1 MIHESDPDA
10 KCLDGTPPALYLH
23 EGGDDKK
30 FLIFFVGGGYC
41 EGTTLNEVLE
51 SCYRRSFGDNG
62 SSKDYKDE
70 LVSPG
75 GYLSTDTNRSQF
87 ATWTKIIIFYCDGAH
102 HQGFNKDP
110 ISYKDTTLYFR
121 G

>member
-1 MIHESDPDA
+1 MARFGLILLALLCTAAVAQEEPYKKVIHESDPDA

-62 SSKDYKDE
+62 SSKNYKD
-70 LVSPG
+70 
-75 GYLSTDTNRSQF
+75 
-87 ATWTKIIIFYCDGAH
+87 
-102 HQGFNKDP
+102 
-110 ISYKDTTLYFR
+110 
-121 G
+121 